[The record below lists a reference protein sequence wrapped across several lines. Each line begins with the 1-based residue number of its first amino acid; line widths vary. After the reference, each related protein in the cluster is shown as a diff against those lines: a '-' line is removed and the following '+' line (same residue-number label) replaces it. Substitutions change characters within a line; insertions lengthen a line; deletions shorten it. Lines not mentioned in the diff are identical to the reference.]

1 MSTENLPEHQ
11 KAGDEEVWWKSMK
24 KGDRVTRVLLPG
36 DEGYEEALEELRL
49 DENFRRQ
56 QQLTREGLEERA
68 RKQASE

>member
-1 MSTENLPEHQ
+1 
-11 KAGDEEVWWKSMK
+11 MK

>member
-1 MSTENLPEHQ
+1 MSTENLPENRE
-11 KAGDEEVWWKSMK
+11 ANTSEPWWKSMK

-36 DEGYEEALEELRL
+36 DEGYEEALEEMRL